1 MDESDETAPRPS
13 INGNS
18 PSSAEA
24 SSAAARVV
32 RQPRRRVRVSKLV
45 AGVILGVGAGVIVA
59 LIATLAWLRPAARE
73 LNEDDL
79 ARAEKL
85 WRETAPA
92 DYDIDVRVTG
102 RQPGDYHVE
111 VRGGRPVLA
120 SRNGITTPQRV
131 WDVWTVDGMFDTI
144 HQEIEQAQ
152 NPDGP
157 FASPPGSQVIQ
168 RADFDERFGYPRRYQ
183 RIVMG
188 TELEI
193 AWEVVEFRVVAAKG
207 GNADEPRELA
217 E

>member
-1 MDESDETAPRPS
+1 MDESDDSAPRPS
-13 INGNS
+13 TNGDS
-18 PSSAEA
+18 PSGAEA

-32 RQPRRRVRVSKLV
+32 RQPRRRVRASKLV
-45 AGVILGVGAGVIVA
+45 AGVILGVGIGILFA
-59 LIATLAWLRPAARE
+59 LIATVAWLHPAAAE
-73 LNEDDL
+73 LNEDEL
-79 ARAEKL
+79 ARAEKI

-111 VRGGRPVLA
+111 VRRGQPALA
-120 SRNGITTPQRV
+120 SRNGFATPQRV
-131 WDVWTVDGMFDTI
+131 WDVWTVNGMFDTI

-157 FASPPGSQVIQ
+157 FGSLRGSQVIQ
-168 RADFDERFGYPRRYQ
+168 RAAFDDRFGYPRRYQ

-193 AWEVVEFRVVAAKG
+193 AWEVIEFREVAARV
-207 GNADEPRELA
+207 NRVRD
-217 E
+217 